1 MFRRWNRGFF
11 EEFEEEMNR
20 LAEMMRSAENEPL
33 VYGFSMHV
41 GSDGIPHVQHFGNVR
56 PLEPGENARELFTS
70 SMVDEKNSEFII
82 TAEMPGIRKEDIE
95 IKATGSGVEIRAES
109 EGRKYRKSVNT
120 PCPVV
125 PDSAKAKY
133 NNGVLEVTLKLEE
146 STKGKAVKIE

>member
-1 MFRRWNRGFF
+1 
-11 EEFEEEMNR
+11 MNR